1 MNKLLFSKV
10 KDQCKDTGLS
20 EECLKALTEA
30 IGGSIEDDSTDEEAI
45 GKVANQIKQVAVS
58 TQSEAARWA
67 NNKKDPKNKKDQKK
81 QKPANKDGEGDDD
94 DPDRDQDQPQ
104 KTDNQVLEL
113 LKKLE
118 KRMDQFEVDGK
129 TKDRQKL
136 IKEAMENHKI
146 PAKFRDRLAKSI
158 GMMRILRKPS
168 RLSNRISLLRDLL
181 LRENRKT
188 RQQRNSKWMKLLMP
202 CSKVSLLN
210 KKGYYERNKSIFRRF
225 KTDFYRLS
233 YYRAW
238 WLQSG

>member
-94 DPDRDQDQPQ
+94 PDGDQDPPQ
-104 KTDNQVLEL
+104 NTDNQVLEL

-158 GMMRILRKPS
+158 GDDEDIEETVKAFKQDFITEGLTSEGEQK
-168 RLSNRISLLRDLL
+168 NKTATEQQVDETADALL
-181 LRENRKT
+181 
-188 RQQRNSKWMKLLMP
+188 
-202 CSKVSLLN
+202 
-210 KKGYYERNKSIFRRF
+210 KSI
-225 KTDFYRLS
+225 TVE
-233 YYRAW
+233 
-238 WLQSG
+238 

>member
-81 QKPANKDGEGDDD
+81 QKSANKDGEGDDD
-94 DPDRDQDQPQ
+94 DDPDRGQDPPQ
-104 KTDNQVLEL
+104 NTDNQVLEL

-158 GMMRILRKPS
+158 GDDEDIEETVKAFKQDFITEGLTSEGEQK
-168 RLSNRISLLRDLL
+168 NKTATEQQVDEAADALL
-181 LRENRKT
+181 
-188 RQQRNSKWMKLLMP
+188 
-202 CSKVSLLN
+202 
-210 KKGYYERNKSIFRRF
+210 KSI
-225 KTDFYRLS
+225 TVE
-233 YYRAW
+233 
-238 WLQSG
+238 

>member
-81 QKPANKDGEGDDD
+81 QKPANKEGEGDD
-94 DPDRDQDQPQ
+94 PDGDQDPPQ
-104 KTDNQVLEL
+104 NTDNQVLEL

-158 GMMRILRKPS
+158 GDDEDIEETVKAFKQDFITEGLTSEGEQK
-168 RLSNRISLLRDLL
+168 NKTATEQQVDEAADALL
-181 LRENRKT
+181 
-188 RQQRNSKWMKLLMP
+188 
-202 CSKVSLLN
+202 
-210 KKGYYERNKSIFRRF
+210 KSI
-225 KTDFYRLS
+225 TVE
-233 YYRAW
+233 
-238 WLQSG
+238 

>member
-45 GKVANQIKQVAVS
+45 GKVANLIKQVAVS

-67 NNKKDPKNKKDQKK
+67 NNKNDPKNKKDQKK

-94 DPDRDQDQPQ
+94 PGGDQDPPQ
-104 KTDNQVLEL
+104 NTDNQVLEL

-158 GMMRILRKPS
+158 GDDEDIEETVKAFKQDFITEGLTSEGEQK
-168 RLSNRISLLRDLL
+168 NKTATEQQVDEAADALL
-181 LRENRKT
+181 
-188 RQQRNSKWMKLLMP
+188 
-202 CSKVSLLN
+202 
-210 KKGYYERNKSIFRRF
+210 KSI
-225 KTDFYRLS
+225 TVE
-233 YYRAW
+233 
-238 WLQSG
+238 

>member
-10 KDQCKDTGLS
+10 KDQCEDTGLS

-94 DPDRDQDQPQ
+94 DDPDRDQDPPQ
-104 KTDNQVLEL
+104 NTDNQVLEL

-158 GMMRILRKPS
+158 GDDEDIEETVKAFKQDFITEGLTSEGEQK
-168 RLSNRISLLRDLL
+168 NKTATEQQVDEAADALL
-181 LRENRKT
+181 
-188 RQQRNSKWMKLLMP
+188 
-202 CSKVSLLN
+202 
-210 KKGYYERNKSIFRRF
+210 KSI
-225 KTDFYRLS
+225 TVE
-233 YYRAW
+233 
-238 WLQSG
+238 

>member
-94 DPDRDQDQPQ
+94 DPDGDQDPPQ
-104 KTDNQVLEL
+104 NTDNQVLEH

-146 PAKFRDRLAKSI
+146 PTKFRDRLAKSI
-158 GMMRILRKPS
+158 GDDEDIEETVKAFKQDFITEGLTSEGEQK
-168 RLSNRISLLRDLL
+168 NKTATEQQVDEAADALL
-181 LRENRKT
+181 
-188 RQQRNSKWMKLLMP
+188 
-202 CSKVSLLN
+202 
-210 KKGYYERNKSIFRRF
+210 KSI
-225 KTDFYRLS
+225 TVE
-233 YYRAW
+233 
-238 WLQSG
+238 

>member
-81 QKPANKDGEGDDD
+81 QKPVNKDGDDD
-94 DPDRDQDQPQ
+94 DPNGDQDPPQ
-104 KTDNQVLEL
+104 NTDNQVLEL

-158 GMMRILRKPS
+158 GDDEDIEETVKAFKQDFITEGLTSEGEQK
-168 RLSNRISLLRDLL
+168 NKTATEQQVDEAADALL
-181 LRENRKT
+181 
-188 RQQRNSKWMKLLMP
+188 
-202 CSKVSLLN
+202 
-210 KKGYYERNKSIFRRF
+210 KSI
-225 KTDFYRLS
+225 TVE
-233 YYRAW
+233 
-238 WLQSG
+238 

>member
-94 DPDRDQDQPQ
+94 DDDPDRDQDQSQ

-158 GMMRILRKPS
+158 GDDEDIEETVKAFKQDFITEGLTSEGEQK
-168 RLSNRISLLRDLL
+168 NKTATEQQVDEAADALL
-181 LRENRKT
+181 
-188 RQQRNSKWMKLLMP
+188 
-202 CSKVSLLN
+202 
-210 KKGYYERNKSIFRRF
+210 KSI
-225 KTDFYRLS
+225 TVE
-233 YYRAW
+233 
-238 WLQSG
+238 

>member
-81 QKPANKDGEGDDD
+81 QKPANKEGDDD
-94 DPDRDQDQPQ
+94 DPDGDQDPPQ
-104 KTDNQVLEL
+104 NTDNQVLEL

-158 GMMRILRKPS
+158 GDDEDIEETVKAFKQDFITEGLTSEGEQK
-168 RLSNRISLLRDLL
+168 NKTATEQQVDEAADALL
-181 LRENRKT
+181 
-188 RQQRNSKWMKLLMP
+188 
-202 CSKVSLLN
+202 
-210 KKGYYERNKSIFRRF
+210 KSI
-225 KTDFYRLS
+225 TVE
-233 YYRAW
+233 
-238 WLQSG
+238 

>member
-81 QKPANKDGEGDDD
+81 QKPANKDGEGDD
-94 DPDRDQDQPQ
+94 PDRDQDPPQ
-104 KTDNQVLEL
+104 NTDNQVLEL

-158 GMMRILRKPS
+158 GDDEDIEETVKAFKQDFITEGLTSEGEQK
-168 RLSNRISLLRDLL
+168 NKTATEQQVDEAADALL
-181 LRENRKT
+181 
-188 RQQRNSKWMKLLMP
+188 
-202 CSKVSLLN
+202 
-210 KKGYYERNKSIFRRF
+210 KSI
-225 KTDFYRLS
+225 TVE
-233 YYRAW
+233 
-238 WLQSG
+238 

>member
-81 QKPANKDGEGDDD
+81 QKSANKDGEGDDD
-94 DPDRDQDQPQ
+94 DDPDGDQDPPQ
-104 KTDNQVLEL
+104 NTDNQVLEL

-158 GMMRILRKPS
+158 GDDEDIEETVKAFKQDFITEGLTSEGEQK
-168 RLSNRISLLRDLL
+168 NKTATEQQVDEAADALL
-181 LRENRKT
+181 
-188 RQQRNSKWMKLLMP
+188 
-202 CSKVSLLN
+202 
-210 KKGYYERNKSIFRRF
+210 KSI
-225 KTDFYRLS
+225 TVE
-233 YYRAW
+233 
-238 WLQSG
+238 

>member
-67 NNKKDPKNKKDQKK
+67 NNKKDPKNKKDQK
-81 QKPANKDGEGDDD
+81 PANKDGEGDDD
-94 DPDRDQDQPQ
+94 DPDGDQDPPQ
-104 KTDNQVLEL
+104 NTDNQVLEL

-158 GMMRILRKPS
+158 GDDEDIEETVKAFKQDFITEGLTSEGEQK
-168 RLSNRISLLRDLL
+168 NKTATEQQVDEAADALL
-181 LRENRKT
+181 
-188 RQQRNSKWMKLLMP
+188 
-202 CSKVSLLN
+202 
-210 KKGYYERNKSIFRRF
+210 KSI
-225 KTDFYRLS
+225 TVE
-233 YYRAW
+233 
-238 WLQSG
+238 

>member
-81 QKPANKDGEGDDD
+81 QKSANKDGEGDDD
-94 DPDRDQDQPQ
+94 DDPDRDQDPPQ
-104 KTDNQVLEL
+104 NTDNQVLEL

-158 GMMRILRKPS
+158 GDDEDIEETIKAFKQDFITEGLTSEGEQK
-168 RLSNRISLLRDLL
+168 NKTATEQQVNEAADALL
-181 LRENRKT
+181 
-188 RQQRNSKWMKLLMP
+188 
-202 CSKVSLLN
+202 
-210 KKGYYERNKSIFRRF
+210 KSI
-225 KTDFYRLS
+225 TVE
-233 YYRAW
+233 
-238 WLQSG
+238 

>member
-67 NNKKDPKNKKDQKK
+67 NNKKDPKNKKDQKDQKK

-94 DPDRDQDQPQ
+94 DPDGDQDPPQ
-104 KTDNQVLEL
+104 NTDNQVLEL

-158 GMMRILRKPS
+158 GDDEDIEETVKAFKQDFITEGLTSEGEQK
-168 RLSNRISLLRDLL
+168 NKTATEQQVDEAADALL
-181 LRENRKT
+181 
-188 RQQRNSKWMKLLMP
+188 
-202 CSKVSLLN
+202 
-210 KKGYYERNKSIFRRF
+210 KSI
-225 KTDFYRLS
+225 TVE
-233 YYRAW
+233 
-238 WLQSG
+238 

>member
-94 DPDRDQDQPQ
+94 DDPDGDQDPPQ
-104 KTDNQVLEL
+104 NTDNQVLEL

-158 GMMRILRKPS
+158 GDDEDIEETVKAFKQDFITEGLTSEGEQK
-168 RLSNRISLLRDLL
+168 NKTATEQQVDEAADALL
-181 LRENRKT
+181 
-188 RQQRNSKWMKLLMP
+188 
-202 CSKVSLLN
+202 
-210 KKGYYERNKSIFRRF
+210 KSI
-225 KTDFYRLS
+225 TVE
-233 YYRAW
+233 
-238 WLQSG
+238 

>member
-1 MNKLLFSKV
+1 MNKLLFQKV

-94 DPDRDQDQPQ
+94 DDDPDGDQDPPQ
-104 KTDNQVLEL
+104 NTDNQVLEL

-158 GMMRILRKPS
+158 GDDEDIEETVKAFKQDFITEGLTSEGEQK
-168 RLSNRISLLRDLL
+168 NKTATEQQVDEAADALL
-181 LRENRKT
+181 
-188 RQQRNSKWMKLLMP
+188 
-202 CSKVSLLN
+202 
-210 KKGYYERNKSIFRRF
+210 KSI
-225 KTDFYRLS
+225 TVE
-233 YYRAW
+233 
-238 WLQSG
+238 

>member
-94 DPDRDQDQPQ
+94 DDDPDGDQDPSQN
-104 KTDNQVLEL
+104 TDNQVLEL

-158 GMMRILRKPS
+158 GDDEDIEETVKAFKQDFITEGLTSEGEQK
-168 RLSNRISLLRDLL
+168 NKTATEQQVDEAADALL
-181 LRENRKT
+181 
-188 RQQRNSKWMKLLMP
+188 
-202 CSKVSLLN
+202 
-210 KKGYYERNKSIFRRF
+210 KSI
-225 KTDFYRLS
+225 TVE
-233 YYRAW
+233 
-238 WLQSG
+238 

>member
-94 DPDRDQDQPQ
+94 PDGDQDPPQ
-104 KTDNQVLEL
+104 NTDNQVLEL

-158 GMMRILRKPS
+158 GDDEDIEETVKAFKQDFITEGLTSEGEQK
-168 RLSNRISLLRDLL
+168 NKTATEQQVDEAADALL
-181 LRENRKT
+181 
-188 RQQRNSKWMKLLMP
+188 
-202 CSKVSLLN
+202 
-210 KKGYYERNKSIFRRF
+210 KSI
-225 KTDFYRLS
+225 TVE
-233 YYRAW
+233 
-238 WLQSG
+238 

>member
-81 QKPANKDGEGDDD
+81 QKQANKDGEGDDD
-94 DPDRDQDQPQ
+94 DDPDSDQDQSQ

-158 GMMRILRKPS
+158 GDDEDIEETVKAFKQDFITEGLTSEGEQK
-168 RLSNRISLLRDLL
+168 NKTATEQQVDEAADALL
-181 LRENRKT
+181 
-188 RQQRNSKWMKLLMP
+188 
-202 CSKVSLLN
+202 
-210 KKGYYERNKSIFRRF
+210 KSI
-225 KTDFYRLS
+225 TVE
-233 YYRAW
+233 
-238 WLQSG
+238 

>member
-94 DPDRDQDQPQ
+94 GDPDRDQDPPQ
-104 KTDNQVLEL
+104 NTDNQVLEL

-158 GMMRILRKPS
+158 GDDEDIEETVKAFKQDFITEGLTSEGEQK
-168 RLSNRISLLRDLL
+168 NKTATEQQVDEAADALL
-181 LRENRKT
+181 
-188 RQQRNSKWMKLLMP
+188 
-202 CSKVSLLN
+202 
-210 KKGYYERNKSIFRRF
+210 KSI
-225 KTDFYRLS
+225 TVE
-233 YYRAW
+233 
-238 WLQSG
+238 

>member
-94 DPDRDQDQPQ
+94 PDGDQDPPQ
-104 KTDNQVLEL
+104 NTDNQVLEL
-113 LKKLE
+113 IKKLE

-158 GMMRILRKPS
+158 GDDEDIEETVKAFKQDFITEGLTSEGEQK
-168 RLSNRISLLRDLL
+168 NKTATEQQVDEAADALL
-181 LRENRKT
+181 
-188 RQQRNSKWMKLLMP
+188 
-202 CSKVSLLN
+202 
-210 KKGYYERNKSIFRRF
+210 KSI
-225 KTDFYRLS
+225 TVE
-233 YYRAW
+233 
-238 WLQSG
+238 

>member
-94 DPDRDQDQPQ
+94 DDPVRDQDPPQ
-104 KTDNQVLEL
+104 NTDNQFLEL

-158 GMMRILRKPS
+158 GDDEDIEETVKAFKQDFITEGLTSEGEQK
-168 RLSNRISLLRDLL
+168 NKTATEQQVDEAADALL
-181 LRENRKT
+181 
-188 RQQRNSKWMKLLMP
+188 
-202 CSKVSLLN
+202 
-210 KKGYYERNKSIFRRF
+210 KSI
-225 KTDFYRLS
+225 TVE
-233 YYRAW
+233 
-238 WLQSG
+238 

>member
-94 DPDRDQDQPQ
+94 PDGDQDPPQ
-104 KTDNQVLEL
+104 NTDNQVLEL

-158 GMMRILRKPS
+158 GDDEDIEETVKAFKQDFITEGLTSEGEQK
-168 RLSNRISLLRDLL
+168 NKTATEQQVDEAADALLKNITV
-181 LRENRKT
+181 E
-188 RQQRNSKWMKLLMP
+188 
-202 CSKVSLLN
+202 
-210 KKGYYERNKSIFRRF
+210 
-225 KTDFYRLS
+225 
-233 YYRAW
+233 
-238 WLQSG
+238 

>member
-94 DPDRDQDQPQ
+94 PDGDQDPPQ
-104 KTDNQVLEL
+104 NTDNQVLEL

-158 GMMRILRKPS
+158 GDDEDIEETVKAFKQDFITEGLTSEGELK
-168 RLSNRISLLRDLL
+168 NKTATEQQVDEAADALL
-181 LRENRKT
+181 
-188 RQQRNSKWMKLLMP
+188 
-202 CSKVSLLN
+202 
-210 KKGYYERNKSIFRRF
+210 KSI
-225 KTDFYRLS
+225 TVE
-233 YYRAW
+233 
-238 WLQSG
+238 

>member
-1 MNKLLFSKV
+1 MNKLLFSEV

-81 QKPANKDGEGDDD
+81 QKPANKDGEGDY
-94 DPDRDQDQPQ
+94 PDGDQDPPQ
-104 KTDNQVLEL
+104 NTDNQVLEL

-146 PAKFRDRLAKSI
+146 PTKFRDRLAKSI
-158 GMMRILRKPS
+158 GDDEDIEETVKAFKQDFITEGLTSEGEQK
-168 RLSNRISLLRDLL
+168 NKTATEQQVDEAADALL
-181 LRENRKT
+181 
-188 RQQRNSKWMKLLMP
+188 
-202 CSKVSLLN
+202 
-210 KKGYYERNKSIFRRF
+210 KSI
-225 KTDFYRLS
+225 TVE
-233 YYRAW
+233 
-238 WLQSG
+238 

>member
-45 GKVANQIKQVAVS
+45 GKVANQINQVAVS

-67 NNKKDPKNKKDQKK
+67 NNKKDQKK
-81 QKPANKDGEGDDD
+81 QKPAKKDGEGDDD
-94 DPDRDQDQPQ
+94 DPDGEQDPPQ
-104 KTDNQVLEL
+104 NTDNQVLEL

-146 PAKFRDRLAKSI
+146 PTKFRDRLAKSI
-158 GMMRILRKPS
+158 GDDEDIEETVKAFKQDFITEGLTSEGEQK
-168 RLSNRISLLRDLL
+168 NKTATEQQVDEAADALL
-181 LRENRKT
+181 
-188 RQQRNSKWMKLLMP
+188 
-202 CSKVSLLN
+202 
-210 KKGYYERNKSIFRRF
+210 KSI
-225 KTDFYRLS
+225 TVE
-233 YYRAW
+233 
-238 WLQSG
+238 

>member
-81 QKPANKDGEGDDD
+81 QKPANKEGEGDDD
-94 DPDRDQDQPQ
+94 PDGDQDPPQ
-104 KTDNQVLEL
+104 NTDNQVLEL

-158 GMMRILRKPS
+158 GDDEDIEETVKAFKQDFITEGLTSEGEQK
-168 RLSNRISLLRDLL
+168 NKTATEQQVDEAADALL
-181 LRENRKT
+181 
-188 RQQRNSKWMKLLMP
+188 
-202 CSKVSLLN
+202 
-210 KKGYYERNKSIFRRF
+210 KSI
-225 KTDFYRLS
+225 TVE
-233 YYRAW
+233 
-238 WLQSG
+238 

>member
-1 MNKLLFSKV
+1 MNKLLFPKV

-81 QKPANKDGEGDDD
+81 QKPANKNGEGDDDD
-94 DPDRDQDQPQ
+94 DPDRDQDPPQ
-104 KTDNQVLEL
+104 NTDNQVLEL

-158 GMMRILRKPS
+158 GDDEDIEETVKAFKQDFITEGLTSEGEQK
-168 RLSNRISLLRDLL
+168 NKTATEQQVDEAADALL
-181 LRENRKT
+181 
-188 RQQRNSKWMKLLMP
+188 
-202 CSKVSLLN
+202 
-210 KKGYYERNKSIFRRF
+210 KSI
-225 KTDFYRLS
+225 TVE
-233 YYRAW
+233 
-238 WLQSG
+238 